1 MCKILL
7 EERTDAPPPAPRRI
21 CGPHLWVYV
30 LLAFCLATATARAQ
44 NGGSVFGTVGDST
57 GAVLPGASATLADRE
72 HGFTRTVTANSSGAF
87 LFPDVRVGPYTLTVE
102 APKFQTSVDQGIIVD
117 ANQNVKMDIKLSPGA
132 ASTEVTVTAEGST
145 VDARSATLGT
155 MIDNKLVEELPIN
168 GENVVALAA
177 LLPGVTDVN
186 APTTVTNERN
196 GPTYSVSG
204 SRNTQN
210 LMLFDGLMW
219 NNLFYNT
226 GISYPP
232 HEALQ
237 EISVL
242 LNNYT
247 AQYGRNSGSIFNV
260 LTRQGTNTFHGAVWD
275 YFHNTNPDA
284 TDYFVKPYYPHPLED
299 RQNQVGFPFGG
310 PIKHDKAFFFV
321 AVQDLFAHKQ
331 AIGSVNPFSENML
344 GFENDG
350 VTPYPCNSAGPFA
363 GKQCA
368 DFNQYMNTAGNPAL
382 GVLKESVIKMT
393 IPDQGSTGGA
403 DEMIDNGWWQ
413 AGNTGQS
420 PCIQD
425 LANAFSYE
433 SLQD

>member
-1 MCKILL
+1 
-7 EERTDAPPPAPRRI
+7 
-21 CGPHLWVYV
+21 
-30 LLAFCLATATARAQ
+30 
-44 NGGSVFGTVGDST
+44 
-57 GAVLPGASATLADRE
+57 
-72 HGFTRTVTANSSGAF
+72 
-87 LFPDVRVGPYTLTVE
+87 
-102 APKFQTSVDQGIIVD
+102 
-117 ANQNVKMDIKLSPGA
+117 
-132 ASTEVTVTAEGST
+132 
-145 VDARSATLGT
+145 

-177 LLPGVTDVN
+177 LLPGVTAVN
-186 APTTVTNERN
+186 APTTETNERG

-247 AQYGRNSGSIFNV
+247 AQYGSNSGSIFNV
-260 LTRQGTNTFHGAVWD
+260 LTRSGHQHLSRHCVGLRPQHQSRCHRLLCQEPF
-275 YFHNTNPDA
+275 
-284 TDYFVKPYYPHPLED
+284 YPHPLED
-299 RQNQVGFPFGG
+299 RQNQVGFTVGG
-310 PIKHDKAFFFV
+310 PIKREKAYFFV
-321 AVQDLFAHKQ
+321 SLQDLFAHKQ

-363 GKQCA
+363 GKQCG
-368 DFNQYMNTAGNPAL
+368 DFNQYMNTAENPAL
-382 GVLKESVIKMT
+382 GVSGGSVIKMT
-393 IPDQGSTGGA
+393 IPDQSTTGGA
-403 DEMIDNGWWQ
+403 DEMINNGYWQ
-413 AGNTGQS
+413 AGNGNGAIPS

-425 LANAFSYE
+425 LANASV
-433 SLQD
+433 L